1 MTEKKKP
8 GKQANL
14 TVGSLV
20 FKGQCATWDFFF
32 SFFRQEAERCVIH
45 ALDFH
50 RDRLAAGSR
59 PTPGLKSLL
68 RSRVV

>member
-1 MTEKKKP
+1 MMDLLFLKVSA
-8 GKQANL
+8 QR
-14 TVGSLV
+14 VI
-20 FKGQCATWDFFF
+20 FFI
-32 SFFRQEAERCVIH
+32 FFLSRQEAEQCVIH
-45 ALDFH
+45 VLDFH